1 MAERTARSKIIGDS
15 ACPACKRQGRDR
27 HNNHL
32 IHFDNGNKFCNRCGY
47 KEVATSDNAFKSL
60 TSHDNEEDDRLDSL
74 DDINALES
82 LTVRSRG
89 ISEAI
94 MSKYGVKA
102 SVNTS
107 NGEVENVY
115 FPITRG
121 GKLTAY
127 KVRSLSE
134 KSFHSVGNDAKKPDL
149 FGQSLAG
156 QGGKF
161 IIITEGEFDCLA
173 VSQMLASVGKN
184 YKVVSLPTGANDSAI
199 KQHMEWLEGFE
210 KVVLWFDNDEAG
222 NKARDACASLL
233 SMGKVY
239 TITTPDG
246 LKDANDCLL
255 AGKNIM
261 QILASAKPIK
271 PDGILSGEDIIAEA
285 VQGVELPI
293 AHYPYAGLNDKL
305 GGVRTPELVVISAG
319 SGVGKSQFLREL
331 VYYFHT
337 NTPHSIALMF
347 MEESVKRT
355 ALSIAGLSVD
365 IPLHST
371 PADQETV
378 QKALHNVFGSGRI
391 HAYNH
396 FGSSDV
402 DNILSKIRY
411 FVKALDC
418 KIVILDHLS
427 IIVSGQD
434 SGMDERK
441 LIDML
446 MTKLRTL
453 VQELDICIFA
463 VSHLTRPEGK
473 GHEEGKETSL
483 KHLRGSH
490 AIAQL
495 SDAVIGLERNQQ
507 AESEEE
513 RNTTTVRVLKSR
525 FTGETGVACKLEY
538 NKVTGRMKEVI
549 SEGW

>member
-1 MAERTARSKIIGDS
+1 MAERTTRSKIIGDS
-15 ACPACKRQGRDR
+15 ACPVCKRQGRDR

-47 KEVATSDNAFKSL
+47 KEVVTSDNAIKSL

-74 DDINALES
+74 DDINTLES

-107 NGEVENVY
+107 NGEVEAVY

-134 KSFHSVGNDAKKPDL
+134 KSFHSIGDAKKPDL

-173 VSQMLASVGKN
+173 VSQMLANVGKS

-255 AGKNIM
+255 AGKSIM
-261 QILASAKPIK
+261 QILASARQHL
-271 PDGILSGEDIIAEA
+271 PDGIIEMSSIKEEVLKPVEYGYPWCFPQLTNKTFGRYDGNILTFGAGSGMGKTSVMLQQAAYDIEVLGFKVGLIFLETPPVEMAKRIAGKIA
-285 VQGVELPI
+285 GVPFHLPNATYDVKLLDDTL
-293 AHYPYAGLNDKL
+293 AHLNDKVFIYENKL
-305 GGVRTPELVVISAG
+305 GSDWEVVKG
-319 SGVGKSQFLREL
+319 
-331 VYYFHT
+331 
-337 NTPHSIALMF
+337 
-347 MEESVKRT
+347 
-355 ALSIAGLSVD
+355 
-365 IPLHST
+365 
-371 PADQETV
+371 
-378 QKALHNVFGSGRI
+378 
-391 HAYNH
+391 
-396 FGSSDV
+396 
-402 DNILSKIRY
+402 KIRAMTKAY
-411 FVKALDC
+411 GVKM
-418 KIVILDHLS
+418 IYLDHLTAMADTS
-427 IIVSGQD
+427 NERESLEQIMKEMALLATETGCIIH
-434 SGMDERK
+434 
-441 LIDML
+441 L
-446 MTKLRTL
+446 
-453 VQELDICIFA
+453 
-463 VSHLTRPEGK
+463 VSHLTTPEGK
-473 GHEEGKETSL
+473 PHEEGGRIMG
-483 KHLRGSH
+483 KHFKGSR
-490 AIAQL
+490 AIMFW
-495 SDAVIGLERNQQ
+495 SHFMFGLEGNVQ
-507 AESEEE
+507 AEDEEE
-513 RNTTTVRVLKSR
+513 RNKRNLRVVKDRISGMS
-525 FTGETGVACKLEY
+525 TGFVLRLTYDHTSGKLNEDI
-538 NKVTGRMKEVI
+538 NE
-549 SEGW
+549 EW

>member
-1 MAERTARSKIIGDS
+1 
-15 ACPACKRQGRDR
+15 
-27 HNNHL
+27 
-32 IHFDNGNKFCNRCGY
+32 
-47 KEVATSDNAFKSL
+47 
-60 TSHDNEEDDRLDSL
+60 
-74 DDINALES
+74 
-82 LTVRSRG
+82 
-89 ISEAI
+89 
-94 MSKYGVKA
+94 
-102 SVNTS
+102 
-107 NGEVENVY
+107 
-115 FPITRG
+115 
-121 GKLTAY
+121 
-127 KVRSLSE
+127 
-134 KSFHSVGNDAKKPDL
+134 
-149 FGQSLAG
+149 
-156 QGGKF
+156 
-161 IIITEGEFDCLA
+161 
-173 VSQMLASVGKN
+173 
-184 YKVVSLPTGANDSAI
+184 
-199 KQHMEWLEGFE
+199 
-210 KVVLWFDNDEAG
+210 
-222 NKARDACASLL
+222 
-233 SMGKVY
+233 
-239 TITTPDG
+239 
-246 LKDANDCLL
+246 
-255 AGKNIM
+255 
-261 QILASAKPIK
+261 
-271 PDGILSGEDIIAEA
+271 
-285 VQGVELPI
+285 
-293 AHYPYAGLNDKL
+293 
-305 GGVRTPELVVISAG
+305 
-319 SGVGKSQFLREL
+319 
-331 VYYFHT
+331 
-337 NTPHSIALMF
+337 MF

-549 SEGW
+549 SEEW

>member
-1 MAERTARSKIIGDS
+1 MAERTTRSKIIGDS
-15 ACPACKRQGRDR
+15 ACPVCKRQGRDR

-47 KEVATSDNAFKSL
+47 KEVVTSDNAIKSL

-107 NGEVENVY
+107 NGEVEAVY

-127 KVRSLSE
+127 KVRGLLE
-134 KSFHSVGNDAKKPDL
+134 KSFHSIGDAKKPDL

-271 PDGILSGEDIIAEA
+271 PDGILSGDDIIAEA

-305 GGVRTPELVVISAG
+305 GGVRTPELVVITAG
-319 SGVGKSQFLREL
+319 SGTGKSQFLREL
-331 VYYFHT
+331 VYYFYT
-337 NTPHSIALMF
+337 STPHSIALMF

-371 PADQETV
+371 PTNQETV

-463 VSHLTRPEGK
+463 VSHLTRPEGDK
-473 GHEEGKETSL
+473 GHEGGKETTL

-538 NKVTGRMKEVI
+538 NKVTGRMKEV
-549 SEGW
+549 SEEW